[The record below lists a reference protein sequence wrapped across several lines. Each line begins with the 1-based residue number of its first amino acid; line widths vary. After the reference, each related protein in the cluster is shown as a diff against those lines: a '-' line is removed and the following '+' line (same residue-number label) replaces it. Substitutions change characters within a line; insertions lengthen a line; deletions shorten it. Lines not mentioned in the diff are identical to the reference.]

1 MPLLYFDIVEGRNQD
16 EIKALLDTAHAA
28 TVEAFDVPERD
39 RYQVV
44 TSHPSSEI
52 VALDTGL
59 GIDRSEMLVI
69 IHVVS
74 RARTPAQK
82 EKFYGLLAERLRRD
96 CGLDPADLIVS
107 MTENADDDWSFGF
120 GRAQFVTGELR

>member
-1 MPLLYFDIVEGRNQD
+1 M
-16 EIKALLDTAHAA
+16 
-28 TVEAFDVPERD
+28 
-39 RYQVV
+39 
-44 TSHPSSEI
+44 TSHPSGQI

-59 GIDRSEMLVI
+59 GIDRSDQLVI

-74 RARTPAQK
+74 RARTPAQRRVLR
-82 EKFYGLLAERLRRD
+82 LLAERLRRN

-107 MTENADDDWSFGF
+107 MTENADEDWSFGY